1 MFKKF
6 SIRMAVSMCSGLLIT
21 VLALAQGFSSNSAS
35 PSQVTHFKPEQIS
48 AFSTKVER
56 ALSGTGARV
65 AIVARMGRPLSELPE
80 GMHFTHVAFAVAEE
94 KTDASGKK
102 STGYVMQNLYQ
113 LDDHPD
119 QSELVQDV
127 PVDFFKGVVTLE
139 SGVIIPSPDLQ
150 AKLLKVIASPT
161 YAQLHQREYSLI
173 ANPYTLGRQNCTE
186 FVLDVV
192 NAAMYQTSDIHLIKA
207 KEKAQF
213 VAQPVNVSAFKLL
226 LGAMFKAEI
235 FISDHPG
242 APETATFERLAVYL
256 QKYDPGTKVQTMGP
270 D

>member
-1 MFKKF
+1 MHMKF
-6 SIRMAVSMCSGLLIT
+6 SRRIAVAVCTGLLIT
-21 VLALAQGFSSNSAS
+21 VLAFAQGFSSNSAS
-35 PSQVTHFKPEQIS
+35 PSQVVHFKPEQIR
-48 AFSTKVER
+48 AFSQKVEHR
-56 ALSGTGARV
+56 LIGAGARV

-94 KTDASGKK
+94 KTDATGKK
-102 STGYVMQNLYQ
+102 STGYAMQNLYQ

-119 QSELVQDV
+119 QSELVQDD

-139 SGVIIPSPDLQ
+139 SGLIIPSPELQ

-161 YAQLHQREYSLI
+161 YKQLHQREYSII

-192 NAAMYQTSDIHLIKA
+192 NAAIYQTSDIQVIKA
-207 KEKAQF
+207 QEKAHF

-226 LGAMFKAEI
+226 MGAMFKAEVS
-235 FISDHPG
+235 ISDQPG
-242 APETATFERLAVYL
+242 APETATFERLADYF
-256 QKYDPGTKVQTMGP
+256 QKYDAGASIKTIYP

>member
-1 MFKKF
+1 MHMKF
-6 SIRMAVSMCSGLLIT
+6 STRIAVAVCFGLLIT

-35 PSQVTHFKPEQIS
+35 PSQVAHFKPEQIK
-48 AFSTKVER
+48 AFSQKVEHT
-56 ALSGTGARV
+56 LIGTGARV
-65 AIVARMGRPLSELPE
+65 AIVARMGRPLSELPV

-102 STGYVMQNLYQ
+102 SMGYAMQNLYQ
-113 LDDHPD
+113 LDDHPY
-119 QSELVQDV
+119 QSELVQDD

-139 SGVIIPSPDLQ
+139 SGVIIPSPELQ

-161 YAQLHQREYSLI
+161 YKRLHQREYSII

-192 NAAMYQTSDIHLIKA
+192 NAAIYKTSDIQVIKA
-207 KEKAQF
+207 QEKAHF

-226 LGAMFKAEI
+226 MGALFKAEVS
-235 FISDHPG
+235 ISDQPG
-242 APETATFERLAVYL
+242 APETATFERLADYFHN
-256 QKYDPGTKVQTMGP
+256 YDAGSSVKTIYT